1 MTVDDGDVALQL
13 VRRLPVIL
21 GMFLLST
28 AFVASTAAASTGEVV
43 ARAANELAPIEQATA
58 ELGRAKRTGADK
70 LAMLARNAAGTLRP
84 CLRAGRGWERIRAV
98 EHSPQRALY
107 VAAAR
112 RLLAD
117 MRVLLEVQRPRIETY
132 WPAFER
138 YVGALNAVV
147 VSSPLV
153 AQAIAAQG
161 RRLVAYRD
169 VRSVTASCAVFNRL
183 TARVRELPTRSAAE
197 IVRVDYRS
205 TRVARRIE
213 RHVSNQLAAIDRRHG
228 ISYRD
233 ALTLQGAAE
242 QMVAAGGSPGAAL
255 GFQYALSL
263 R

>member
-1 MTVDDGDVALQL
+1 MTEGVNLHRG
-13 VRRLPVIL
+13 RRLSSLL
-21 GMFLLST
+21 GMLLLSM
-28 AFVASTAAASTGEVV
+28 AFAASAAASEGLV
-43 ARAANELAPIEQATA
+43 PIEQATA
-58 ELGRAKRTGADK
+58 QLGNSKRAGADK
-70 LAMLARNAAGTLRP
+70 VAALGRDAAGTLRP
-84 CLRAGRGWERIRAV
+84 CERGGKGWQRIRAV

-112 RLLAD
+112 KLLAD
-117 MRVLLEVQRPRIETY
+117 MRVLLEVQQPRIDVY

-138 YVGALNAVV
+138 YVGALNAAG

-153 AQAIAAQG
+153 ADAIAAQG
-161 RRLVAYRD
+161 RRLAAYRD
-169 VRSVTASCAVFNRL
+169 VRSVEAGCAVFNRL
-183 TARVRELPTRSAAE
+183 TARVREFPTRNAAE

-205 TRVARRIE
+205 TRIARTIE
-213 RHVSNQLAAIDRRHG
+213 RHISKQLAAIDRRHG

-233 ALTLQGAAE
+233 ALTLEDAAQ